1 MGIPYKAFYCKC
13 IVFSLCIY
21 MSLALMASQARAYDS
36 LFVVKGVK
44 VDVTDK
50 DSVSAQQQAFGKA
63 QAIAFSILTKRMV
76 AEADVDNFQRPSPDI
91 ISSMIK
97 DYEVENEQLSAVRY
111 VGEYTFR
118 FNEKAVSQF
127 FSVTGVQYTDKSSK
141 PLLVLPIL
149 QVNGQNTIWS
159 DRNLWMRA
167 WSRARLSVGVVP
179 IEVPIGDLDD
189 IADIDDNDALR
200 YERKSLDRMLLRYGA
215 SEAAIMIAVPDA
227 QLSGLNDDDAAKGSL
242 RVSIYR
248 TDRGVAERV
257 NDIVIDAENGEN
269 VSALYDRAVMRANS
283 ALQKDWKNKTTSSA
297 SQSQNYL
304 VRLPLKSLNELTRAQ
319 NILKTVPGL
328 TNVSVVSLK
337 PIEAKL
343 AFVYRGDE
351 MRLRDVLGRTPLT
364 LGDMHTAPK
373 RFVNGASNA
382 PDVYYDLFYQRTK
395 SKTFFQPNSDILST
409 EDESNIH
416 TF

>member
-13 IVFSLCIY
+13 IVFSVCIY
-21 MSLALMASQARAYDS
+21 MSLAFTAFQAQAYDS
-36 LFVVKGVK
+36 LFVVRGVK
-44 VDVTDK
+44 VDETAK
-50 DSVSAQQQAFGKA
+50 DSVSAQQQAFAKA
-63 QAIAFSILTKRMV
+63 QSIAFSILTKRMV
-76 AEADVDNFQRPSPDI
+76 AEADVENVQRPGLDVI
-91 ISSMIK
+91 ASMIK
-97 DYEVENEQLSAVRY
+97 DYEVENEQLSSVRY

-118 FNEKAVSQF
+118 FNETAVSKF

-159 DRNLWMRA
+159 DRNLWMSA

-227 QLSGLNDDDAAKGSL
+227 RLSSLQDEDTAAGSV

-257 NDIVIDAENGEN
+257 NDVVIEAEGSEK
-269 VSALYDRAVMRANS
+269 VSDLYDRAVLRGYG
-283 ALQKDWKNKTTSSA
+283 ALQRDWKNKTTSSA
-297 SQSQNYL
+297 AQSQKYV
-304 VRLPLKSLNELTRAQ
+304 VRMPLNGLGDLTEAQ
-319 NILKTVPGL
+319 NILKSVPGL
-328 TNVSVVSLK
+328 AEMSVVSLK
-337 PIEAKL
+337 PVAAKIS
-343 AFVYRGDE
+343 FVYRGDA
-351 MRLRDVLGRTPLT
+351 MRLREVLSRTPLS
-364 LGDMHTAPK
+364 LGDMHSAEK
-373 RFVNGASNA
+373 RFVNGGSNA
-382 PDVYYDLFYQRTK
+382 SDVYYDLFYKKTQ
-395 SKTFFQPNSDILST
+395 SKTFFKPNSDILPV
-409 EDESNIH
+409 EDDSDIH